1 MIEDYKTIVTS
12 LLERKKIV
20 AKLSS
25 YLSSIKEHIQSSELL
40 TDNSNMVNSST
51 IFAIYSRRIQNLKQ
65 QHIECAG
72 LQETL
77 EVLENYSG
85 ELKLLAF
92 GNKNYVTT
100 VILDI
105 KNELIIGSFY
115 IPISEEKYN
124 DLKNNK
130 F

>member
-1 MIEDYKTIVTS
+1 MIDDYKTIVTS

-20 AKLSS
+20 AILSS
-25 YLSSIKEHIQSSELL
+25 NLSSTKEHIQSSELL
-40 TDNSNMVNSST
+40 TDKSNMVNSST
-51 IFAIYSRRIQNLKQ
+51 IFAIYYRRMQNLKQ

-85 ELKLLAF
+85 EVKLLAF

-100 VILDI
+100 VILDK
-105 KNELIIGSFY
+105 KNELILGNFY